1 MLQEY
6 QDEADAMSKFKT
18 VRGMRDF
25 LPRDAE
31 KLRYVEQ
38 VTRELARL
46 YCYEEILTPVVES
59 YKLLAAKSGE
69 EIRQR
74 MYVFTDLGGRKV
86 ALRPEFTAS
95 VARLVATKLRN
106 APKPIKLFSVGSL
119 YRYDEPQY
127 GRFREFWQAN
137 YELMGSNQPEADAEI
152 LAITNHLLKQ
162 LGLRSYYFKIGHVGI
177 LRGILSEE
185 GIIGEQQNRVMQML
199 DKKRWEEALTT
210 IKQLGA
216 SQQCLTALKKIFET
230 RGKAAFNIL
239 KKTEKTVQNYESGV
253 AAVENLRQ
261 ILMLATTGKNKF
273 ETLIEPGFARGL
285 EYYTGIIFEAYV
297 PELEIALGGGGRYDK
312 LIELFEGEPTPAVGV
327 APGIDRM
334 VLAMKKQKTQF
345 KIREEKRAVVIPIT
359 AEMKTKAFEI
369 SSMLRKA
376 MIPTEIEVIG
386 RTVSKALSD
395 ADRRKV
401 TYAVLVG
408 PEELKEGKVVLRNL
422 TTRKQKTV
430 NIKELVEEI
439 KEAI

>member
-1 MLQEY
+1 
-6 QDEADAMSKFKT
+6 
-18 VRGMRDF
+18 MRDF

-38 VTRELARL
+38 VARELAVL
-46 YCYEEILTPVVES
+46 YGYEEILTPVVES
-59 YKLLAAKSGE
+59 YELLAAKSGE

-106 APKPIKLFSVGSL
+106 TPKPLKLFSVGSL

-137 YELMGSNQPEADAEI
+137 YELIGSDEPEADAEI
-152 LAITNHLLKQ
+152 LTITNHLLKK

-177 LRGILSEE
+177 LRGILSQE
-185 GIIGEQQNRVMQML
+185 GIVEEQQNRVMQML
-199 DKKRWEEALTT
+199 DRKRWEEALTT

-216 SQQCLTALKKIFET
+216 SQQCLTTLKKIFET

-239 KKTEKTVQNYESGV
+239 KKTEKTVQKYESGV
-253 AAVENLRQ
+253 AAVENLQQ
-261 ILMLATTGKNKF
+261 ILMLATTGDKF

-285 EYYTGIIFEAYV
+285 EYYTGIIFEPYI
-297 PELEIALGGGGRYDK
+297 PKLQIALGGGGRYDK
-312 LIELFEGEPTPAVGV
+312 LIELFGGEPTPAVGV
-327 APGIDRM
+327 AQGIDRI
-334 VLAMKKQKTQF
+334 VLATKKQKTKF
-345 KIREEKRAVVIPIT
+345 KIREEKRAVVIPIN

-369 SSMLRKA
+369 SSMLREA
-376 MIPTEIEVIG
+376 MIPTEIEVVG

-430 NIKELVEEI
+430 NIKELV
-439 KEAI
+439 KKLKATK